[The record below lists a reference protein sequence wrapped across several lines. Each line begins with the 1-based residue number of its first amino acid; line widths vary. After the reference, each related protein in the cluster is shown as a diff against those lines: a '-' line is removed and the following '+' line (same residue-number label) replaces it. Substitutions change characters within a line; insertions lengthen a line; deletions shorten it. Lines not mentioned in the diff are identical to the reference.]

1 MHYFFYYLF
10 FEAHQLALFVE
21 PPLVDSMCLS
31 QPVTNSDHFLVTSH
45 SGVAVTEGWGV
56 WVFLNNKRRKVQQ
69 RPQRHFSMCNICQQ
83 PRFPP
88 LVPVLRWHLQWR
100 VEGGTE
106 WSTEDV
112 ARHGLGQTQVIILIN
127 LCVNMSDQHRPS
139 STKNNKI
146 K

>member
-1 MHYFFYYLF
+1 
-10 FEAHQLALFVE
+10 
-21 PPLVDSMCLS
+21 
-31 QPVTNSDHFLVTSH
+31 
-45 SGVAVTEGWGV
+45 
-56 WVFLNNKRRKVQQ
+56 
-69 RPQRHFSMCNICQQ
+69 MCNICQQ

-100 VEGGTE
+100 VEGGGGTE

-139 STKNNKI
+139 STKKKKERKEKLNDLNKA
-146 K
+146 KAVGCFVR